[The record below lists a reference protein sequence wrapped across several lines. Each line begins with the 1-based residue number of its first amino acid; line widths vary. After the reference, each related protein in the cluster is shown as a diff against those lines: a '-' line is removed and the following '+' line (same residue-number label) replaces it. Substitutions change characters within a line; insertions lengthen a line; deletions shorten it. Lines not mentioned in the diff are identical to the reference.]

1 MMNCNIDFNLNVHG
15 YNNFP
20 KSLTKQDKQ
29 LLSSVFHE
37 VDDGSKEFLTREDV
51 KVAVAEIFGYKPS
64 KLETDQ
70 LMLKYGDDIHGIRCI
85 RLAKFMEAMAEKLVK
100 SDVDQDIRHTFMA
113 FDSQCRGFL
122 TVEDFKKAVSH
133 IAPHLPTHTIELSF
147 RELDRDG
154 DGRVSYKD
162 FEFMMKYNLTDH
174 I

>member
-1 MMNCNIDFNLNVHG
+1 MSCSLNFNLKEYG
-15 YNNFP
+15 YQNFP
-20 KSLTKQDKQ
+20 RSLTKKDKQ

-37 VDDGSKEFLTREDV
+37 ADDGNKGFLTREDV
-51 KVAVAEIFGYKPS
+51 KMAVAEIFGYKPS

-70 LMLKYGDDIHGIRCI
+70 VILKFGEDIYGSRCMK
-85 RLAKFMEAMAEKLVK
+85 LAKFLDAMSEKLMK
-100 SDVDQDIRHTFMA
+100 SDEDEDIRHTFMA

-122 TVEDFKKAVSH
+122 TVEDFKKAVGH
-133 IAPHLPTHTIELSF
+133 VAPHLPMHAVELSF

-162 FEFMMKYNLTDH
+162 FEFMMKYNLAEH